1 MIHVRDIGIG
11 LGSGEGPGQL
21 RQLKRQLKRFRS
33 LGFRLVE
40 IDITSFHLILDGE
53 VHRPSLESWLAVLR
67 SFDLRYTLHGLLRLN
82 LAYDARHAL
91 CRQIMRCQIDI
102 CRAVGASV
110 LVVHSGLQA
119 LDEVRYGVRPTL
131 LSREELQAGARR
143 EVDAFQ
149 ELAPLAADAGV
160 ALCMENGDPHQWEYA
175 LLARYGLPRAEISEH
190 HARLHV
196 EPMVRQLEAIDRP
209 NVGMALDVGHLYI
222 AAHDLGFD
230 YLEAVRVAAPWVK
243 HLHVSDNF
251 GRLDRGFD
259 AEPER
264 WAFGEADVH
273 MPPGWGCVP
282 YGEILARLP
291 RYEGDMILEIK
302 PGFLDCAAQGQRT
315 MEEYLDRSHDD
326 RGPATAPR

>member
-11 LGSGEGPGQL
+11 LDGRGGPGQL
-21 RQLKRQLKRFRS
+21 RRLERRLGQFRS

-53 VHRPSLESWLAVLR
+53 IHRSSLENWLAVLR
-67 SFDLRYTLHGLLRLN
+67 RFDLRYSIHGLLRLN
-82 LAYDARHAL
+82 LAYDARHSL
-91 CRQIMRCQIDI
+91 CRQIMRCQIEI
-102 CRAVGASV
+102 CRAAGASV

-119 LDEVRYGVRPTL
+119 LDEVRYGVRPAL
-131 LSREELQAGARR
+131 LSPEELDAGARR
-143 EVDAFQ
+143 EADAFQ

-175 LLARYGLPRAEISEH
+175 LLARHGLPRAAISEH

-222 AAHDLGFD
+222 AAHELGVD
-230 YLEAVRVAAPWVK
+230 YLEAVHVAAPWVK

-273 MPPGWGCVP
+273 MPPGWGRIP
-282 YGEILARLP
+282 YGELLARLP

-302 PGFLDCAAQGQRT
+302 PGFIEYAEQGLRT
-315 MEEYLDRSHDD
+315 MEKYLV
-326 RGPATAPR
+326 RGPAGHGLATGPR